1 MTSTKGNLGH
11 FLGSA
16 GAIEA
21 VATVLCLLHGVVHP
35 TPGAGAIESGAAADP
50 IDLVLGAP
58 RPVPAGAAL
67 STNFAFGGSN
77 AVAVF
82 RAAGPPPSRAA
93 A

>member
-21 VATVLCLLHGVVHP
+21 VATVLCLRHGVVHP
-35 TPGAGAIESGAAADP
+35 TPGAGPVEPDAQ

-58 RPVPAGAAL
+58 RPLAPPSAGV

-77 AVAVF
+77 AAVVF
-82 RAAGPPPSRAA
+82 QSAPAAP
-93 A
+93 